1 MAAAAIP
8 LATTAFSVASSVS
21 KGRAARKAADSEAAQ
36 ISDNARRAREEGQSR
51 ADEIRR
57 QTNRQMSDAQA
68 IQGGS
73 GFSASDAQALK
84 QIGDISGAGK
94 YNELAQLYQADSQ
107 ATGMERQ
114 ARETKKAGRRAQR
127 SAYLG
132 AVSTAFSG
140 GSKIKDGFNA
150 FKESRVNRGMGVPVV
165 QSVPS
170 FRSSS
175 GTTSFGAG
183 PRGGSIGRRAY

>member
-8 LATTAFSVASSVS
+8 LATTAFSMASQVS
-21 KGRAARKAADSEAAQ
+21 QGRAARKAADSEASQ

-51 ADEIRR
+51 ADEVLR

-84 QIGDISGAGK
+84 QVGDIAGAGK
-94 YNELAQLYQADSQ
+94 FNELAQLYQADNQ
-107 ATGMERQ
+107 ATGMEGQ
-114 ARETKKAGRRAQR
+114 ARAVKQSGRRAQR
-127 SAYLG
+127 ASYLG

-140 GSKIKDGFNA
+140 GSKIKGGFNA
-150 FKESRVNRGMGVPVV
+150 FKEARSRKGASTPVIN
-165 QSVPS
+165 SVPS
-170 FRSSS
+170 YTSPPA
-175 GTTSFGAG
+175 TSFGAG
-183 PRGGSIGRRAY
+183 ARTGSGLRRRSY